1 VEISQQTAQKASFR
15 EADFTGLDSGHASK
29 LAYTAGIDSLTS
41 WGGRMKPLFIM
52 FAFCFV
58 AASASA
64 CPNLA
69 GHYLLQGED
78 GIVRYTVRQKGC
90 ERVEIDRAATYL
102 GKTSKVETQEFIVD
116 GKPHGKLGTISRWV
130 GDKLQIGPTANHVY
144 YGTDSA
150 RNLHMSDGGSYPQCN
165 GPCDEVAERTN

>member
-1 VEISQQTAQKASFR
+1 
-15 EADFTGLDSGHASK
+15 
-29 LAYTAGIDSLTS
+29 
-41 WGGRMKPLFIM
+41 MKPLFIM

-78 GIVRYTVRQKGC
+78 GVVRYTVRQKGC

-116 GKPHGKLGTISRWV
+116 GKPHGKLGTVSRWV

-150 RNLHMSDGGSYPQCN
+150 RNLHMSDGRSYPNATGLAMKSPRGRISSQN
-165 GPCDEVAERTN
+165 SSFREADFTGLGVGPSLQV